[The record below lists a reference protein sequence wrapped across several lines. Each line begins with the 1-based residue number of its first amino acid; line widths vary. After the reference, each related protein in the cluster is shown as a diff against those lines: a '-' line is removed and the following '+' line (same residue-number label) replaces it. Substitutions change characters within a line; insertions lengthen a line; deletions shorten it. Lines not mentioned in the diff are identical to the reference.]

1 MNCSFKRVLS
11 ALAVIAMLTSIVAL
25 AQPINVARAQ
35 GTIALSSPNLNP
47 CKAIELDIRL
57 PGVDVGE
64 VTLRLY
70 KDGAPIS
77 DFKAGKLATGRYIA
91 YLVGPCA
98 DPTTI
103 PANPK
108 VSRDYCY
115 KVNIEP
121 TKTATLTVEVL
132 GYDVTIDIPFKPV
145 ATSLT
150 LDRTKIPA
158 RDDLWGSYRVTLSI
172 TDQDLNFDPTA
183 VDTPDLKYLYVYL
196 TLIKRETTGMTYRGE
211 VDLTTLGEKE
221 LRETS
226 ANSGVFKLTLTAS
239 EILDLLSSLGVDKF
253 DKGDLLIIEVASNI
267 IVDTTEMRWGN
278 DYTLSDSENIDVVYT
293 YPEVSVSFTNQAVTI
308 TINSP
313 DDNIKTDV
321 KDVLAKDVD
330 VEVFVDG
337 VKVDTI
343 KIEGT
348 KFTETG
354 ANTGVFKYTLSVRW
368 ATTLS
373 VNPANDLIYLQ
384 TGNSSFEV
392 KAKYLDISGSGKY
405 STVEPTISVE
415 RATAKMVVLNVE
427 DPDLNNDPNELESLT
442 PSLDTTTG
450 VISFRKGGVTLYEV
464 TIMDSAGT
472 VLLKGAGITYSP
484 SFFETG
490 LNSNIFKLTLPATYT
505 QGGVTKT
512 LFEAGKSYILKIVDY
527 TGPKY
532 TKTITVTIAEIKV
545 ELDRSVYPINLD
557 KDIKVHV
564 TLYDDRLNEK
574 PTEIESRSG
583 VLKYYIYN
591 PTTGKYIDAATGE
604 LKDEKEEVEKPVG
617 TLTETGP
624 NTGVFTGTITISK
637 NIMKPA
643 WIGAKIVVYRVGE
656 PDFKAE
662 GRFDVYQVSPGDLS
676 VDKTL
681 VPINGTIVVTVYDP
695 DANVDSKVKDG
706 VEVKVYV
713 DGVYKQVT
721 WELVETDANTGTFKY
736 TVVVARDIPD
746 VKPASTIK
754 FVYIDKTPVRDPTA
768 TDFGAPVSVSV
779 TVKVASHTGALKAPK
794 DWIGPYEIM
803 TITVIDPDLNL
814 DPLKAED
821 AYVTVTVEGTAMTKT
836 LTLKET
842 DVNSGVFEGEF
853 SLGWWETGNPLYLIP
868 VNDIRDKGYIGKRI
882 TMLYEDVA
890 DDAGSRRVSVITLT
904 VRAVDAE
911 LLTDKDAV
919 NLGDVLTITI
929 KNLDIAGNPKAE
941 FRRVVVRSTT
951 YPVGVTFYATEVS
964 PGVYEVKVM
973 PVSLADWV
981 VGAPQVPA
989 KLGDTLTIE
998 YVDPIATDG
1007 TEKLFSKRVMVGVP
1021 IERPVP
1027 VSAVKFADPITGA
1040 EKVVGKVG
1048 EMVLLQA
1055 MAKNVDVVDRSC
1067 TVVFKVKDATG
1078 ATIYIGTAT
1087 ATLAPGQEFSPG
1099 ITWTPMLAGNYTVE
1113 VLVIKSLAEPTP
1125 YSDKVA
1131 EALTVTAS

>member
-47 CKAIELDIRL
+47 YKAIELDIRL

-91 YLVGPCA
+91 YLIGHYA
-98 DPTTI
+98 SN

-108 VSRDYCY
+108 VDLTKYSYKLTTD
-115 KVNIEP
+115 KVNP
-121 TKTATLTVEVL
+121 ATTATLTVEVL
-132 GYDVTIDIPFKPV
+132 GYDVAIDIPFKPV
-145 ATSLT
+145 AASLT
-150 LDRTKIPA
+150 VDRATIPA
-158 RDDLWGSYRVTLSI
+158 RSDLWGSYLVTLSI
-172 TDQDLNFDPTA
+172 SDQDLNYDPTKI
-183 VDTPDLKYLYVYL
+183 DDLDFGKLYMYVK
-196 TLIKRETTGMTYRGE
+196 LIKRETTGETFGG
-211 VDLTTLGEKE
+211 VVPAGAFAGLSAK
-221 LRETS
+221 ETS

-239 EILDLLSSLGVDKF
+239 KILDLIKAAVEAAGGNLPDEKKKF

-267 IVDTTEMRWGN
+267 PTNWGN
-278 DYTLSDSENIDVVYT
+278 DYTLSDSKNIDVVYN
-293 YPEVSVSFTNQAVTI
+293 YPEVSVSFTNQKVTI
-308 TINSP
+308 TVKSP
-313 DDNIKTDV
+313 DDNVNPGARDT
-321 KDVLAKDVD
+321 LARGVT
-330 VEVFVDG
+330 VTLFVDG
-337 VKVDTI
+337 APVSPSPLTI
-343 KIEGT
+343 PGSS
-348 KFTETG
+348 FLETG
-354 ANTGVFKYTLSVRW
+354 ANTGVFTCTLSVKW
-368 ATTLS
+368 S
-373 VNPANDLIYLQ
+373 GQPSIDVENKIVNIQ
-384 TGNSSFEV
+384 VEKRSFEIR
-392 KAKYLDISGSGKY
+392 ATYLDITGSGGY
-405 STVEPTISVE
+405 VAAEPKISVE
-415 RATAKMVVLNVE
+415 RATARVVALSVE
-427 DPDLNNDPNELESLT
+427 DPDLNNDPYRLEYMGFT
-442 PSLDTTTG
+442 ITTG
-450 VISFRKGGVTLYEV
+450 GVIEFSKGGLVLYRV
-464 TIMDSAGT
+464 TIMDSAGN
-472 VLLKGAGITYSP
+472 VLIPGAGYSP
-484 SFFETG
+484 SFVEAD
-490 LNSNIFKLTLPATYT
+490 LNSNVFKLMLPADNLFKPKERYIIKIEDRTGRYT
-505 QGGVTKT
+505 
-512 LFEAGKSYILKIVDY
+512 KIV
-527 TGPKY
+527 
-532 TKTITVTIAEIKV
+532 TVTIEEIKV

-557 KDIKVHV
+557 EDVVVYV
-564 TLYDDRLNEK
+564 TLYDDRLNLD
-574 PTEIESRSG
+574 PTAIDTVPKG
-583 VLKYYIYN
+583 TLKYYVYN
-591 PTTGKYIDAATGE
+591 PTTGKY
-604 LKDEKEEVEKPVG
+604 LKVDTKG
-617 TLTETGP
+617 TSDTKVVYDVDVLKETGP
-624 NTGVFTGTITISK
+624 DTGVFVGKITISK
-637 NIMKPA
+637 DVVSPA
-643 WIGAKIVVYRVGE
+643 WIGAKIVVYKAGE
-656 PDFKAE
+656 EEFKAE
-662 GRFDVYQVSPGDLS
+662 GRFEVYQVSPGDLS
-676 VDKTL
+676 VDKTV
-681 VPINGTIVVTVYDP
+681 VPINGTITITVYDP

-706 VEVKVYV
+706 VGVKVYV
-713 DGVYKQVT
+713 DGVEKPVT
-721 WELVETDANTGTFKY
+721 WKLVETDANTGTFKY
-736 TVVVARDIPD
+736 TVVVARDIPG

-814 DPLKAED
+814 DPLKAEE

-842 DVNSGVFEGEF
+842 DVNSGVFEGVF

-868 VNDIRDKGYIGKRI
+868 VKDIRDKGYIGKRI

-890 DDAGSRRVSVITLT
+890 DDAGSRRVSVIALT

-1055 MAKNVDVVDRSC
+1055 MVKNVDVVDRSC